1 MEFTFVKNNLFT
13 FVKDLKFMDYYSLH
27 ASFKE
32 NKITG
37 RYITNNHIEP
47 ILEQLPS
54 SFNLSIIGKSVKE
67 KPIYSVK
74 IGTGKTK
81 IFMWSQM
88 HGNEA
93 TTTKALFDLFNFLK
107 QDSDEANKVKN
118 EFTLLIIPIL
128 NPDGAEA
135 YTRVNANQVDLN
147 RDSVDLS
154 QPESVLLR
162 KTFEEFKPD
171 YCYNLHDQRTI
182 FAAGDTNN
190 PATVSFLAPSY
201 NQEKD
206 YNKTRMIAVNII
218 ANMNEVLQKYIP
230 NQVGRFDDSFNINC
244 IGDMF
249 QSLGVPTILFE
260 AGHYQG
266 DYEREETRKFIFI
279 SILSSLLNIKNIDI
293 LDNKFNDY
301 LKIPQNKVNFY
312 DIIYKKVKIN
322 NGSLKI
328 ITNFAAHYKEV
339 LVGEN
344 VVFEA
349 NIAEVGDDINKFG
362 HLEYDCEGLE
372 YSDNFNNIPEIDRKA
387 DFYLN
392 KNKKFVNGLNKM

>member
-1 MEFTFVKNNLFT
+1 M
-13 FVKDLKFMDYYSLH
+13 DLDKIYTLC
-27 ASFKE
+27 KE
-32 NKITG
+32 VRVHG
-37 RYITNNHIEP
+37 RYITNVHIEP
-47 ILEQLPS
+47 ILKSLPEY
-54 SFNLSIIGKSVKE
+54 FNLSVIGKSVKA
-67 KPIYSVK
+67 KPIYAVK

-88 HGNEA
+88 HGNES
-93 TTTKALFDLFNFLK
+93 TTTKALFDLFNFLN
-107 QDSDEANKVKN
+107 DDTDEARQIKN
-118 EFTLLIIPIL
+118 DFTLLIIPIL
-128 NPDGAEA
+128 NPDGAKA
-135 YTRVNANQVDLN
+135 YTRVNANDVDLN
-147 RDSVDLS
+147 RDSVNLS
-154 QPESVLLR
+154 QPESLLLR
-162 KTFEEFKPD
+162 KTFEEFAPD
-171 YCYNLHDQRTI
+171 FCYNLHDQRTI

-201 NQEKD
+201 NSEKE
-206 YNKTRMIAVNII
+206 YNKTRMIAVNVI
-218 ANMNEVLQKYIP
+218 ADMNAVLQKYIP
-230 NQVGRFDDSFNINC
+230 NQIGRFDDSFNINC

-260 AGHYQG
+260 AGHFQE

-279 SILSSLLNIKNIDI
+279 SIISSLLNIKNNNIF
-293 LDNKFNDY
+293 DNKLNDY

-312 DIIYKKVKIN
+312 DIVYKKVKIN

-344 VVFEA
+344 IVFEA
-349 NIAEVGDDINKFG
+349 NIAEIGDDINKFG